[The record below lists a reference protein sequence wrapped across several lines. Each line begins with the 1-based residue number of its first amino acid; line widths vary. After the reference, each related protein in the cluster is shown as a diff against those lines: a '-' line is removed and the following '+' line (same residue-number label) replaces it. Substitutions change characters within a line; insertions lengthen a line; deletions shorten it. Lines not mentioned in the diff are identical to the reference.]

1 MLLSLQFNSFDRSDK
16 FNRIFVVLDLL
27 LRVLE
32 SDLSIFMI
40 KYSSRLSS
48 SLSSETRSPL
58 IATVVWQNFDD
69 ININN
74 STIKLIIKI
83 YVNMVA
89 LDYPPNKIQI
99 ISVSTIL

>member
-1 MLLSLQFNSFDRSDK
+1 M
-16 FNRIFVVLDLL
+16 
-27 LRVLE
+27 E

-58 IATVVWQNFDD
+58 IASVVWQNFDD
-69 ININN
+69 IHINN
-74 STIKLIIKI
+74 STIKLIINI

-89 LDYPPNKIQI
+89 LNYPSDKIQI
-99 ISVSTIL
+99 ISVSPIS